1 MWSGAGGFIVTT
13 GTLVVLMPSFRA
25 RVTYSLFQDISL
37 ELFNEELVLSSLA
50 RCLTYC
56 ESAGLW
62 LNGACCLDH
71 SRNCEPL
78 LHTSDDVLLPMVFIK
93 QVVNMLRVCGPVQTV
108 FTGPVRVAAQYV
120 IPTQRGGGINSFL
133 HSENSDRGST

>member
-1 MWSGAGGFIVTT
+1 MVRCWWLHCYHWHT
-13 GTLVVLMPSFRA
+13 GCFNALFQSQS
-25 RVTYSLFQDISL
+25 YSLSQDISL

-50 RCLTYC
+50 RCLSYC

-120 IPTQRGGGINSFL
+120 IPTQRGGGGGGGGGGGIN
-133 HSENSDRGST
+133 